1 MRLSDF
7 FHLATNEEHAVQ
19 VIQETSG
26 ARTRA
31 QDLPEQDLS
40 CLRWHGEVTAANA
53 EYVWESTRQYLA
65 PSPGTAKKTIDLQ
78 HVRFI
83 DSSGLGLMIRAKKLS
98 LANGQQLTFTGM
110 RPPVRNVVR
119 LSRLEGFLSRTS
131 PDTSHLTPVSG

>member
-1 MRLSDF
+1 
-7 FHLATNEEHAVQ
+7 V
-19 VIQETSG
+19 QETSG
-26 ARTRA
+26 AGIRA
-31 QDLPEQDLS
+31 QDLPEHDLS

-53 EYVWESTRQYLA
+53 ECVWESTRQYLA
-65 PSPGTAKKTIDLQ
+65 SGPVKKTIDLQ
-78 HVRFI
+78 HVRFN

-98 LANGQQLTFTGM
+98 LANGQQLTFSGM